1 MADRSERLQPVSR
14 LADNR
19 ESRAAKELAE
29 AQQRLEQQRQQLTNL
44 HGYQQ
49 EYRQALDAA
58 GRQGLRGQQ
67 VRDFHRFL
75 IQVDQAIA
83 GQQQVVERAEAEVAQ
98 ARRKWLAAR
107 TETRRVETL
116 QSWYADEE
124 AEREQRQEQKE
135 TDERAGRRGP
145 ASRG

>member
-1 MADRSERLQPVSR
+1 MADRSERIQPVAR

-29 AQQRLEQQRQQLTNL
+29 AQQRLEQQHQQLTNL
-44 HGYQQ
+44 HGYKQ
-49 EYRQALDAA
+49 EYEQALQTA

-83 GQQQVVERAEAEVAQ
+83 GQKQVVERAEAEVEQ
-98 ARRKWLAAR
+98 ARRNWLAAR
-107 TETRRVETL
+107 TETRRIETL
-116 QSWYADEE
+116 QSWYAEE
-124 AEREQRQEQKE
+124 EVQREQRQEQKE
-135 TDERAGRRGP
+135 TDERAGRPRGGP
-145 ASRG
+145 AR

>member
-1 MADRSERLQPVSR
+1 MADRSDRIKPVAR

-19 ESRAAKELAE
+19 ESRAAKALAE

-44 HGYQQ
+44 HGYQA
-49 EYRQALDAA
+49 EYQQALEAA

-67 VRDFHRFL
+67 VRDFRRFL

-83 GQQQVVERAEAEVAQ
+83 GQQQVVERAEAEVEQ
-98 ARRKWLAAR
+98 ARRKWLVAR

-124 AEREQRQEQKE
+124 AQREQRQEQKE
-135 TDERAGRRGP
+135 TDERAGRPRGGP
-145 ASRG
+145 GR

>member
-1 MADRSERLQPVSR
+1 MADRSERIQPVAR

-29 AQQRLEQQRQQLTNL
+29 AQQRLEQQHQQLTNL
-44 HGYQQ
+44 HGYKQ
-49 EYRQALDAA
+49 EYEQALQTA

-83 GQQQVVERAEAEVAQ
+83 GQQQVVERAEAEVEQ

-107 TETRRVETL
+107 TETRRIETL
-116 QSWYADEE
+116 QSWYAEE
-124 AEREQRQEQKE
+124 EVQREQRQEQKE
-135 TDERAGRRGP
+135 TDERAGRPRGGP
-145 ASRG
+145 AR

>member
-1 MADRSERLQPVSR
+1 MADRSERIQPVAR

-44 HGYQQ
+44 HGYQA
-49 EYRQALDAA
+49 EYRQALRIA
-58 GRQGLRGQQ
+58 GRQGLRAQQ
-67 VRDFHRFL
+67 VRDFRRFL
-75 IQVDQAIA
+75 TQVDQAIA
-83 GQQQVVERAEAEVAQ
+83 GQQQVVERAEADVEQ

-116 QSWYADEE
+116 QSWYAEE
-124 AEREQRQEQKE
+124 ENQREQRQEQKE
-135 TDERAGRRGP
+135 TDERAGRLPGGP
-145 ASRG
+145 AR